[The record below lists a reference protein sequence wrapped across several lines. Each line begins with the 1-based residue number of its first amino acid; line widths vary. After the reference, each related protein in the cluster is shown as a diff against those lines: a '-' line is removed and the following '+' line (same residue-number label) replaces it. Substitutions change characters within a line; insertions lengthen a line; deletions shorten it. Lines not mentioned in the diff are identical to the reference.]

1 MFGFAYLC
9 LYGWP
14 WFPVNDSVIQA
25 IPLTH
30 YSFVAGDLVF
40 IFQSLLMRCVCVCVY
55 FFTRVVITH
64 ITTSCAV
71 LVTKYY

>member
-1 MFGFAYLC
+1 MEG
-9 LYGWP
+9 P

-40 IFQSLLMRCVCVCVY
+40 IFQLLLMRYVCVY
-55 FFTRVVITH
+55 FSTRVVITRV
-64 ITTSCAV
+64 TTSCAV